1 MSDVIEAEV
10 MIRNRLGLHARPAA
24 AFVKITNRYQSEITV
39 SKKDLQVNGK
49 SIMGVMML
57 GASQGSRIHL
67 NAQGED
73 AKALFEELTDLVN
86 RAFDE
91 SS

>member
-57 GASQGSRIHL
+57 GAAQGSRIHL
-67 NAQGED
+67 RAQGED
-73 AKALFEELTDLVN
+73 AKGLIEELIDLVN
-86 RAFDE
+86 REFNE

>member
-1 MSDVIEAEV
+1 MSDAIEAEV

-57 GASQGSRIHL
+57 GAAQGSRIHL
-67 NAQGED
+67 RAQGED
-73 AKALFEELTDLVN
+73 AKGLIEELIDLVN
-86 RAFDE
+86 REFNE